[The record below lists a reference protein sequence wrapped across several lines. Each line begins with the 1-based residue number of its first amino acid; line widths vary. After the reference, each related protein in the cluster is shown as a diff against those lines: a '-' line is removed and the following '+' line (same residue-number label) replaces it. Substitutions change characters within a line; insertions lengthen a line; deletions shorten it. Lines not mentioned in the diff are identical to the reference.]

1 MGIDF
6 FAASEERNFSCTLN
20 SVFSNS
26 MQFTSSSEFLFLL
39 RFELIRKSFQKF
51 TSSVVLWLSRLEVIH
66 DADEALIGEVYSIL
80 GLTLFQVLSAIPM
93 NSYNRISINF
103 TLTTDN
109 TLPLSLGSSQENIQN

>member
-1 MGIDF
+1 M
-6 FAASEERNFSCTLN
+6 
-20 SVFSNS
+20 
-26 MQFTSSSEFLFLL
+26 
-39 RFELIRKSFQKF
+39 
-51 TSSVVLWLSRLEVIH
+51 IH

-109 TLPLSLGSSQENIQN
+109 TMPLSLGSSQENIQN